1 MSEPSD
7 LRFSA
12 VRDKRAR
19 QGSPPPLAL
28 EQATL
33 NNRPAQLPS
42 MPPAQPTRDD
52 TANEAKPFT
61 RRSTAAQRFARA
73 ILMRRQPILIAAA
86 VVSVLAAL
94 GGYFMSNYQARVT
107 LVARDAAPGF
117 VVGLEGEAYRPRQLT
132 PATLVSLME
141 SPELARRVAAK
152 TRPPLPFDELTGQ
165 VRAESVP
172 NTDLVALTVAGK
184 HREEL
189 VALANLYASEAV
201 SLTRE
206 LQLTEAARMNTFC
219 REKLAAMDEE
229 LGQANAALVKFQT
242 ETKLVDPDA
251 ERQAHIKSLGEVMSR
266 ADNLHIEAELVE
278 VQLAALQE
286 ELAQQNPLSQKLAAA
301 RGRLSDLLGRLTD
314 AHPTVQAQ
322 RREIA
327 ELEKQLAAADQHSPT
342 AANLGNNSVAN
353 ALYLRLVE
361 MQTRKATLQ
370 QELLG
375 LERLKE
381 SLQAK
386 VTGISEQGTQ
396 YALLKARLEGLQRSR
411 TLLASRQSEAQL
423 YQDHAQGYYRVFMPA
438 TLNDVDAT
446 ARWLNAIWA
455 ALAGGLIALA
465 GAGLAVAGVE
475 IAGGRLKTVAD
486 LEQVTGLTVLATL
499 GDLEA
504 MSPEERETWAFRT
517 WTSLAGQL
525 SKSANHG
532 MVCGFVSSTP
542 GEGRSTWIEL
552 LAKAARRRGLQ
563 AVTVSTRP
571 HTNGS
576 GNGAHP
582 PAAASQTELFT
593 ATATSQALC
602 VKVESPDDLAGQIPL
617 PGSIWNLEHR
627 KEWQSAL
634 SRCGTLENLVL
645 LVELPP
651 ASTPE
656 SVLLA
661 ESLPQVIWLADS
673 RKARART
680 TREQLTTLRHARCR
694 LVGAVLN
701 HEP

>member
-1 MSEPSD
+1 MSEPNE

-28 EQATL
+28 EQATR
-33 NNRPAQLPS
+33 NPRPVQTAS
-42 MPPAQPTRDD
+42 IPPAEPTWDD
-52 TANEAKPFT
+52 AANKARPFT
-61 RRSTAAQRFARA
+61 RQSTAAQRFSTA
-73 ILMRRQPILIAAA
+73 IRMRRQPILIAAA
-86 VVSVLAAL
+86 LVSVLAAL
-94 GGYFMSNYQARVT
+94 GGYFMSNYRARVT
-107 LVARDAAPGF
+107 LVSRDAAPGF
-117 VVGLEGEAYRPRQLT
+117 VMALEGEAYRPRQLT

-141 SPELARRVAAK
+141 APELARRVAAK
-152 TRPPLPFDELTGQ
+152 SRPPLPFDALIGR

-172 NTDLVALTVAGK
+172 NTDLVVLTVAGK
-184 HREEL
+184 HRQEL
-189 VALANLYASEAV
+189 VALANLYADEAV
-201 SLTRE
+201 SLTKE

-229 LGQANAALVKFQT
+229 LGQATAALVQFQRA
-242 ETKLVDPDA
+242 TKLVDPDA

-266 ADNLHIEAELVE
+266 ADNLRIEAELVE
-278 VQLAALQE
+278 IQLASLQE
-286 ELAQQNPLSQKLAAA
+286 ELAQQNPLAQKLAAA
-301 RGRLSDLLGRLTD
+301 RGKLSDLLGRLTD

-327 ELEKQLAAADQHSPT
+327 ELEKQLAAVDQQSP
-342 AANLGNNSVAN
+342 APANLGNNSVAN

-370 QELLG
+370 KELLG

-386 VTGISEQGTQ
+386 ATGISQQGTQ
-396 YALLKARLEGLQRSR
+396 YALLRARLEGLQRSCAR
-411 TLLASRQSEAQL
+411 LASRQSEAQL

-438 TLNDVDAT
+438 TLKDVDASS
-446 ARWLNAIWA
+446 RWLNALWA
-455 ALAGGLIALA
+455 ALAGGLVGLVV
-465 GAGLAVAGVE
+465 AGLAVAGVE
-475 IAGGRLKTVAD
+475 IAGARVKTVAD
-486 LEQVTGLTVLATL
+486 LEQVTGLPVLATL
-499 GDLEA
+499 GDLEV
-504 MSPEERETWAFRT
+504 MSPEERESWAFRT

-571 HTNGS
+571 HANGS
-576 GNGAHP
+576 GKGTHP
-582 PAAASQTELFT
+582 TTAASQTELFT

-602 VKVESPDDLAGQIPL
+602 VKVESPDELAGQIPL

-634 SRCGTLENLVL
+634 LRCGTLENLVL

-680 TREQLTTLRHARCR
+680 TRAQLTTLRHARCR
-694 LVGAVLN
+694 LAGAVLN